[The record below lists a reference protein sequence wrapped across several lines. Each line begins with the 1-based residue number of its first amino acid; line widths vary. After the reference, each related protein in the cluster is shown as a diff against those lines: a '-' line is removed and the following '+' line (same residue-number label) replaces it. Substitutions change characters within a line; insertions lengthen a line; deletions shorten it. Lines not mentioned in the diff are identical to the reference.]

1 MSAPRPTV
9 RRSLIAVAAAMSV
22 MALAGCGGAGG
33 GGGTAAA
40 AKDNPYG
47 LQQAGTLRVGTLT
60 DAPPNV
66 YLKNGKFT
74 RLRQ

>member
-1 MSAPRPTV
+1 MSVSRPPV
-9 RRSLIAVAAAMSV
+9 RRSLIAVAAAVSV
-22 MALAGCGGAGG
+22 MALAGCGAGAGTDSA
-33 GGGTAAA
+33 TAT

-66 YLKNGKFT
+66 YQIG
-74 RLRQ
+74 RAHV